1 MNGAI
6 LWVLQRVS
14 AVLLIGLLVV
24 NFFVLSYSDP
34 GTKISLFLG
43 IDSILL
49 AAVLYHGLNGLHN
62 ILVDYGVKQRTRTIG
77 TVILGGTG
85 LVLFVFGIYSLYQFM

>member
-1 MNGAI
+1 MNSAI

-14 AVLLIGLLVV
+14 AVLLICLLMF
-24 NFFVLSYSDP
+24 NFTVLNYSDP
-34 GTKISLFLG
+34 GTKTGLFLG
-43 IDSILL
+43 VDSILL
-49 AAVLYHGLNGLHN
+49 AAVLYHGLYGLHN
-62 ILVDYGVKQRTRTIG
+62 ILVDYGVKRTTQTIG